1 LEPGKT
7 ETVVPKRENR
17 AEKIDTI
24 RSRITEIV
32 DRKAFTS
39 NIPESDD
46 DPNPTPPPPVEPP
59 WAPAAKPFGRGR
71 FASPREGRLWILLA
85 AALAGVGW
93 YKNVNLLMLLAYVM
107 IGLII
112 LNGWQARRCVRRVRV
127 TRRSPGL
134 PFAGETVPVAAEL
147 MSAADRPLTVEVSSV
162 NPLHAV
168 RWFAPDVKA
177 GEARRLTSEWRYPE
191 RGRYVIPPL
200 AVRSGYPFGLVGYQA
215 ESGLETDLVVLPR
228 VGEVDLGRLRR
239 WLIRTG
245 AGDAK
250 TRRPVRRSGT
260 HHADVR
266 GVRGY
271 RPGDSPR
278 DVHWRT
284 TARRNEL
291 MVREYDSTE
300 PLDLILVFDPTPAP
314 AFEWAVT
321 LAASI
326 AWAWANADET
336 ADVTLVAPGSAVP
349 VRTVRGTPGFV
360 RELLV
365 PLADVK
371 PAAGVAIPAGAG
383 SRASN
388 RCARIV
394 VGGGAPA
401 GLAASLRGR
410 FGIPFV
416 PVGPSD
422 NPPWF
427 TPPQAA

>member
-1 LEPGKT
+1 
-7 ETVVPKRENR
+7 VPPHGRPNQRIES
-17 AEKIDTI
+17 I
-24 RSRITEIV
+24 RSRIVAIAGRTE
-32 DRKAFTS
+32 FTS
-39 NIPESDD
+39 NRPPDPE
-46 DPNPTPPPPVEPP
+46 PVPPPSAGRVGFVLPV
-59 WAPAAKPFGRGR
+59 
-71 FASPREGRLWILLA
+71 EGRLWLVLA
-85 AALAGVGW
+85 AMLAVVGW
-93 YKNVNLLMLLAYVM
+93 YKNINLLLLLAYVM
-107 IGLII
+107 IGLVI
-112 LNGWQARRCVRRVRV
+112 LNGWQARRCARRVRGA
-127 TRRSPGL
+127 RRPPGL
-134 PFAGETVPVAAEL
+134 PFAGEAVPIAAEVRN
-147 MSAADRPLTVEVSSV
+147 AASQPVTVEVASV
-162 NPLHAV
+162 NPVHAV
-168 RWFAPDVKA
+168 RWFVPDLKA
-177 GEARRLTSEWRYPE
+177 GEFRRLTADGRYPA
-191 RGRYVIPPL
+191 RGRFPLPPL
-200 AVRSGYPFGLVGYQA
+200 VVTSGYPFGLVGYRTEA
-215 ESGLETDLVVLPR
+215 GPAGELVVLPA

-250 TRRPVRRSGT
+250 TRRPVRRAGT

-271 RPGDSPR
+271 RAGDSPR

-300 PLDLILVFDPTPAP
+300 PLDLILVLDPAPSP
-314 AFEWAVT
+314 AFEWAVAVT
-321 LAASI
+321 ASI

-336 ADVTLVAPGSAVP
+336 ADVTLVASGSKVP

-365 PLADVK
+365 PLADAK
-371 PAAGVAIPAGAG
+371 PVAGVAIPLAAG

-394 VGGGAPA
+394 VGGGSPA
-401 GLAASLRGR
+401 ALAGMLRSR

-416 PVGPSD
+416 PVGPAD

-427 TPPQAA
+427 TAPVARGA